1 MYRYQTKTNKSKMPR
16 GVKPS
21 EETVALLIEAEE
33 QGFTI
38 YTRSGDYSAYTRM
51 CGQVHRIKQ
60 GLADLS
66 MFDKT
71 WRKNVILG
79 KRRTYLNSDIARPSA
94 REWMLGNIGY
104 GIGKSFR
111 TKNGELTDS
120 ELASERLYN
129 RAVRART
136 CIESGRYKLSDYDKK
151 YTCIN
156 PKIDGRTVARRGGH
170 SFTEWMVG
178 NTDAEGYI
186 KYTQQSP
193 NVSIVDKTPEQRIQA
208 RGYHRA
214 QDAKKQID
222 SGKRRLSDYNPDYT
236 LHTTERTRNGH
247 KLPPTSVRKDAKSKK
262 RPIRLI
268 KTLLPEV
275 PSWEKTIQETPEHLI
290 FG

>member
-1 MYRYQTKTNKSKMPR
+1 MPR

-21 EETVALLIEAEE
+21 EETVSLLIEAGE

-38 YTRSGDYSAYTRM
+38 YTRSGDYTGYTRM

-71 WRKNVILG
+71 WRKNVILA
-79 KRRTYLNSDIARPSA
+79 KRKVRGSVLFGGM

-104 GIGKSFR
+104 GIGESFR
-111 TKNGELTDS
+111 TKGSELTDS
-120 ELASERLYN
+120 ELASQRLYN

-186 KYTQQSP
+186 KYTQQNP
-193 NVSIVDKTPEQRIQA
+193 KINIVDKTPEQRIQA

-214 QDAKKQID
+214 QDAKKKID
-222 SGKRRLSDYNPDYT
+222 SGERCLSDYNPDYT

-247 KLPPTSVRKDAKSKK
+247 KLPPTSVRKGAKPKK
-262 RPIRLI
+262 KPIRLI